1 MRASEGHGAS
11 GGPVHNRSADLWR
24 MAVTVL
30 VIGVM
35 ALPAAAQT
43 APAAPAQEP
52 PAPAQKPPEDTP
64 SIRVGA
70 TIFAD
75 YTVTQEPKTT
85 DADGNEITPNAF
97 NVGRAYINVTGNIS
111 RLISF
116 RITPDIARESGAGS
130 SLSGS
135 LTFRLKY
142 AYAQFNLDQWMN
154 RGTWVRLGMQQTPWV
169 DFEEGVYRYRF
180 QGTIFADREG
190 FLSSSDLGASFRYNL
205 PGNFGDVHGGL
216 YNGETYSRP
225 EANDQKGFMV
235 RGTVRPLR
243 NHPTLRGVRVTG
255 FYDHDAY
262 VRDAERRRG
271 IVAVT
276 FEHQYVNAAFSYLAA
291 TDQTRSMAQEVDAR
305 GWSVWATPKMG
316 ATSTGWEGLLRF
328 DRLEPDTRVDARR
341 SRTIAG
347 IAYWFPHQGN
357 VTTALLFD
365 FEGVDNEDFVP
376 ARSDERRYALHML
389 VSF

>member
-1 MRASEGHGAS
+1 
-11 GGPVHNRSADLWR
+11 VHTRSADLWR
-24 MAVTVL
+24 MAVSVL
-30 VIGVM
+30 AVGVM

-52 PAPAQKPPEDTP
+52 PVAAQKPAEDTP
-64 SIRVGA
+64 SIRLGA

-97 NVGRAYINVTGNIS
+97 TVGRAYINVTGNIS

-130 SLSGS
+130 SLNGS

-169 DFEEGVYRYRF
+169 DFEESVYRYRF

-190 FLSSSDLGASFRYNL
+190 FLSSSDVGASFRYNL
-205 PGNFGDVHGGL
+205 PGNVGDVHAGL

-243 NHPTLRGVRVTG
+243 NHPTLRGVRLTG

-262 VRDAERRRG
+262 VRDAERRRS

-291 TDQTRSMAQEVDAR
+291 TDRTRSMAQEVDAR

-328 DRLEPDTRVDARR
+328 DRLEPDTSADGRR
-341 SRTIAG
+341 TRTIAG
-347 IAYWFPHQGN
+347 IAYWFPHQGS

-365 FEGVDNEDFVP
+365 FERVNNEDFLP
-376 ARSDERRYALHML
+376 GRSDERRYALHML
-389 VSF
+389 VNF